1 MTEPTSLPVIST
13 WDLFPDLERRPRLL
27 LGIDPEW
34 LARGVRPSPSRT
46 WHHLRHQAGG
56 IHCDQ
61 VELLATELVLRP
73 ERETGLLEL
82 ADRFGDTNLSGWGI
96 TIDDL
101 VRYRD
106 ALRGL
111 LGVDCALS
119 YREFREAVYP
129 IDVTPEHLRHL
140 AVDELP
146 RRLDDLLEV
155 DERFTLA
162 LGMLNRWRLWV
173 ISENSD

>member
-1 MTEPTSLPVIST
+1 M
-13 WDLFPDLERRPRLL
+13 
-27 LGIDPEW
+27 
-34 LARGVRPSPSRT
+34 
-46 WHHLRHQAGG
+46 
-56 IHCDQ
+56 HCAQ
-61 VELLATELVLRP
+61 VELLATELVPRP

-96 TIDDL
+96 SIDDL

-119 YREFREAVYP
+119 YRDFREAVYP

-140 AVDELP
+140 TADELP
-146 RRLDDLLEV
+146 TRLDDLLETE
-155 DERFTLA
+155 ERFTLA
-162 LGMLNRWRLWV
+162 RGMLNRWRLWV

>member
-1 MTEPTSLPVIST
+1 MTDSTPLPVVST

-34 LARGVRPSPSRT
+34 LSRGVRPSSTRT

-56 IHCDQ
+56 IHCTQ
-61 VELLATELVLRP
+61 VELLATELVPRP

-101 VRYRD
+101 VRYRE
-106 ALRGL
+106 ALCDL

-119 YREFREAVYP
+119 YQDFHEAVYP
-129 IDVTPEHLRHL
+129 IDVTPEHLRRL
-140 AVDELP
+140 TADELP
-146 RRLDDLLEV
+146 TRLDDLLEA
-155 DERFTLA
+155 DDCLNLA
-162 LGMLNRWRLWV
+162 RGMLNRWRLWV